1 MRGKI
6 GLFARPALWSPSAL
20 SPLAWYDAQTEST
33 LTKASNLVSQWNDR
47 GTNGNNLTQATSD
60 SRPSYSATGLN
71 SLPAVTSDGNKL
83 MSRNMTGIG
92 SLTDKLAVF
101 AAASVSST
109 GVGPLASW
117 RDLLGGDDDADPLN
131 AQLIAS
137 NSGDADV
144 FAYRNNAFR
153 GTKAVTYDTAHI
165 MGSVFDGTNHTMYI
179 DGVAGTA
186 VASTGNFS
194 TETFTNLAVL
204 GNGNATP
211 SYWHGALGEMIVVI
225 GEVTTANRQ
234 RIEGYLAHRWG
245 LTGSLDAGHPYKTS
259 AP

>member
-1 MRGKI
+1 MIGKA
-6 GLFARPALWSPSAL
+6 GMNSPRQPWSPSAL

-47 GTNGNNLTQATSD
+47 GTNGNNLTQATSG

-71 SLPAVTSDGNKL
+71 SLPAVTSAGDKL

-101 AAASVSST
+101 AAASVAST

-117 RDLLGGDDDADPLN
+117 RDVLGGDDDADSLH
-131 AQLIAS
+131 AQFMAR
-137 NSGDADV
+137 GTDDV
-144 FAYRNNAFR
+144 YAVRNNSIR
-153 GTKAVTYDTAHI
+153 SRRAVTYDTAHI
-165 MGSVFDGTNHTMYI
+165 MGSVFDGTNHTMWI

-194 TETFTNLAVL
+194 ADTFTNLAIL
-204 GNGNATP
+204 GNFNSSA